1 MSPSSLW
8 GPIAILALGLF
19 AVPPIARRL
28 GELDGDPTVRRIAF
42 WGGLAK
48 LAAAPVYLVVIEKVY
63 GGVADALGNT
73 NIAARLAR
81 QFRRGDFSLS
91 LVHPF
96 LGDGA
101 IRLLAGI
108 VYSFT
113 GTDTLEGFV
122 VFSFLAYLGTVAF
135 YRGFRIAIP
144 DGDRR
149 RYAAL
154 VFLLPSCLFWTAATG
169 KDALSVL
176 CLGLAFYGGAKL
188 LTGRLVGLVPLIG
201 GLGVTAL
208 VRPNLALLGFVSLAV
223 AFPFRRTAEGRP
235 APLAGTVLGV
245 VVLVVVGLALAR
257 VTESFFHIPSLTP
270 SAIEQVLR
278 RNAQLT
284 GVAAAGQHGFNSS
297 VHASVSLDPLRFPLD
312 FYDTVVRPLPF
323 QASGITQ
330 LAQSFQNLFVLGLLA
345 VSWRRIVALLGETFR
360 RPYVLGA
367 LVYSVIWIVL
377 FASIGNLGILSREET
392 QLLPLLLVLACGP
405 ALAQDRATAG
415 ARDVPLTRPD
425 AAALAGD
432 VPVAGG
438 AAASSPGRPE
448 RLAGP
453 ERPAAEPL
461 PRLGSRRAE
470 HTPA

>member
-19 AVPPIARRL
+19 AVPPIAARL
-28 GELDGDPTVRRIAF
+28 GELDGDPIVRRIAF

-48 LAAAPVYLVVIEKVY
+48 LAAAPIYLVVIERVY
-63 GGVADALGNT
+63 GGVADAIGNT
-73 NIAARLAR
+73 NIAAALAR

-101 IRLLAGI
+101 IRLVAG
-108 VYSFT
+108 VLYALT

-122 VFSFLAYLGTVAF
+122 LFSFLAYLGTVAF
-135 YRGFRIAIP
+135 YRGFRIALP

-169 KDALSVL
+169 KDALCVL
-176 CLGLAFYGGAKL
+176 GLGLAFYGGAKL
-188 LTGRLVGLVPLIG
+188 LTGRLLGLVPLIG
-201 GLGVTAL
+201 GLGLTAI

-235 APLAGTVLGV
+235 APPAGTVLGV
-245 VVLVVVGLALAR
+245 VVLVVVGLVLAR
-257 VTESFFHIPSLTP
+257 LTETFFHIPSLSP
-270 SAIEQVLR
+270 SAIEQVLE

-284 GVAAAGQHGFNSS
+284 GAAVAGQQGFNSS

-323 QASGITQ
+323 EASGITQ

-345 VSWRRIVALLGETFR
+345 ASWRRISALLAQMFR

-405 ALAQDRATAG
+405 AIAREE
-415 ARDVPLTRPD
+415 ARDRTAVVPRREQR
-425 AAALAGD
+425 D
-432 VPVAGG
+432 V
-438 AAASSPGRPE
+438 RPE
-448 RLAGP
+448 R
-453 ERPAAEPL
+453 RSVEPL
-461 PRLGSRRAE
+461 AKLGARRSA
-470 HTPA
+470 HGST